1 VIYRYEKGFNNYGK
15 QSISASNE
23 RNHTQVKEEI
33 KNVRQVEI
41 PKQLEF
47 VSLRPQKGHTF
58 EFNYKTGEIKAAEF
72 KIDAVNFE
80 TLRLA
85 LYRIENN

>member
-1 VIYRYEKGFNNYGK
+1 MKET
-15 QSISASNE
+15 S
-23 RNHTQVKEEI
+23 TQVKEEI

-47 VSLRPQKGHTF
+47 VGSLRPQKGHTLF

-72 KIDAVNFE
+72 KIDAVNF
-80 TLRLA
+80 TDAKIGAISHRKK
-85 LYRIENN
+85 